1 MQASL
6 VLTEVASI
14 RKLEKRVGTRSL
26 HRRLQPLLSEHA
38 IKLGRDKL
46 FDLLAAHQLL
56 IRRRR
61 RKKVYTTDSN
71 HPFRKYANLVK
82 DLTVK
87 AANQVWVS
95 DITYLALKGGEFC
108 YLSLV
113 TDVYSRKIVGY
124 HLFPSLHSQG
134 PILALKMALTTRNQ
148 SVFFKTIHHSDR
160 GIQYCCKEYTATLI
174 QNDILI
180 SMTQQGD
187 PGGNAIAERVNG
199 ILKTE
204 LELAGTFDNFKQAT
218 QAVTQAVDIY
228 NRKRLHSSCDYLTPD
243 QAYLK
248 ASGTLKKHWKAPLKR
263 AVNPQQDNQ
272 QQL

>member
-6 VLTEVASI
+6 VINEVEAI
-14 RKLEKRVGTRSL
+14 RKAENGVGTRSL
-26 HRRLQPLLSEHA
+26 HRRLQPLLKDHD

-71 HPFRKYANLVK
+71 HPFRKYANLIK

-95 DITYLALKGGEFC
+95 DITYLALKGGKFC

-124 HLFPSLHSQG
+124 HLYPTLHSEG
-134 PILALKMALTTRNQ
+134 TILALKMALATRNK
-148 SVFFKTIHHSDR
+148 SVFYKTIHHSDR

-174 QNDILI
+174 QNEILI
-180 SMTQQGD
+180 SMTQKGD
-187 PGGNAIAERVNG
+187 PGENAIAERVNG
-199 ILKTE
+199 ILKTQ
-204 LELAGTFDNFKQAT
+204 LQLATTFDNFKLAT
-218 QAVTQAVDIY
+218 QAVNQAVDIY

-248 ASGTLKKHWKAPLKR
+248 ASGILKKHWKAPTKR
-263 AVNPQQDNQ
+263 GVNLQQDYS
-272 QQL
+272 